1 MKELHDLVGRNRLE
15 QAIQLLIDEATDA
28 TLKSDAVQL
37 KRRLS
42 GLKRNQ
48 RLGMMG
54 FSEASVEQNKITTA
68 ILGLGS
74 EIEEQLK
81 NPPPVSSNSDA
92 ITPTTNSTNNSK
104 GNIYF
109 SYAWGTN
116 EVTGKNREELVN
128 QLYDSLVK
136 DGFNV
141 KRDKMDLSYGGL
153 ISEFMEDIGEGDL
166 VVVFMSEKYAKSPYC
181 MNELFLLAQDS
192 RWDKQE
198 FVKRTLPVNVEFIA
212 FDKPAVKI
220 PYLKYWKDQKAE
232 WDAYI
237 TEWISEVS
245 NADKTKH
252 EYIKKISQNFSELVA
267 WYSDINASTNALLS
281 EDNFAQVKEV
291 ILRRLG

>member
-1 MKELHDLVGRNRLE
+1 
-15 QAIQLLIDEATDA
+15 
-28 TLKSDAVQL
+28 SDAPNENTPAPP
-37 KRRLS
+37 K
-42 GLKRNQ
+42 NT
-48 RLGMMG
+48 
-54 FSEASVEQNKITTA
+54 NK
-68 ILGLGS
+68 GS
-74 EIEEQLK
+74 
-81 NPPPVSSNSDA
+81 
-92 ITPTTNSTNNSK
+92 
-104 GNIYF
+104 IYF

-116 EVTGKNREELVN
+116 EATGLNREALVD
-128 QLYDSLVK
+128 QLYNSLMK

-181 MNELFLLAQDS
+181 MNELLLLAQDS
-192 RWDKQE
+192 KWNKQL
-198 FVKRTLPVNVEFIA
+198 FVERTLPVNVEFIA

-220 PYLKYWKDQKAE
+220 PYLKYWREQKAE

-237 TEWISEVS
+237 TEWINEVS

-291 ILRRLG
+291 ILKRLG